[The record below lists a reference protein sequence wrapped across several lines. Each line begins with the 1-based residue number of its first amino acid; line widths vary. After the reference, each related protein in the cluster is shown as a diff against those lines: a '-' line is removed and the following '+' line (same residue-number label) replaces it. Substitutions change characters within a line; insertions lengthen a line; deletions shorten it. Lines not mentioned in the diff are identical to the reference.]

1 MITPQEAEKTSIPF
15 FLFNHEI
22 KSESGS
28 VLDFK
33 KHPFLLD
40 IYRDVTPFQAVRKA
54 AQVGF
59 STLAIIKS
67 LWLAKQKGLQ
77 IIYTLPSAHDVQ
89 EFVGSKIDPIIN
101 QNPIFQEWVENKDTV
116 SQKKVGD
123 GFVHF
128 RGTVSERSTI
138 SITADLLCIDE
149 IDRSDLKN
157 VEQYDSRLQ
166 HSAYKWKWHFSNPS
180 VPNVGVDK
188 AWQISDQKHY
198 MYRCSGCSRDQYL
211 TMENVKPQGI
221 LCTHCGKEIE
231 RTSAGRWV
239 QKYQNR
245 DVSGYWISLLMCPWV
260 SAADILKMQKTKS
273 PDYFDNFV
281 LGQPHIGTGNVVTRD
296 TITRNLVDEAN
307 DMSGQIVIGVDT
319 GVEICVVASN
329 NQGIFYYDKVHA
341 YDELEYLLKR
351 WPKSIM
357 VIDQGGDII
366 GPRQLKDKY
375 PGRVF
380 LCFFRQD
387 RKTEGIITWGK
398 GSESWTVIADRN
410 KLMQLVID
418 ELTDRRWPIFG
429 REEDYEDYIE
439 HWLHIYRA
447 SIEDKVLQRMRDVW
461 MRTDRDDFVLAT
473 CYCRIGMDR
482 FLNEEG
488 ALISKDEKIGDWGYE
503 SIGGRAFVPIIG
515 SQYRQQSIT
524 S

>member
-1 MITPQEAEKTSIPF
+1 MNIPTKEQLSTRNIQIFNEVYGIKNEKG
-15 FLFNHEI
+15 E
-22 KSESGS
+22 K
-28 VLDFK
+28 LDFGE
-33 KHPFLLD
+33 HAYLWD
-40 IYRDVTPFQAVRKA
+40 IYNDFTPFQAIRKA

-67 LWLAKQKGLQ
+67 LWLAKNKGLQ

-101 QNPIFQEWVENKDTV
+101 QNPIFQEWVEKKDTV

-138 SITADLLCIDE
+138 SITADLLCVDE

-166 HSAYKWKWHFSNPS
+166 HSDYKWKWHFSNPS

-188 AWQISDQKHY
+188 GWQISDQKHW
-198 MYRCSGCSRDQYL
+198 MIRCTGCNKDQYM
-211 TMENVKPQGI
+211 TMENVKPHGFC
-221 LCTHCGKEIE
+221 CTHCGKELD
-231 RTSAGRWV
+231 RRNGRWV
-239 QKYQNR
+239 KKFQDKE
-245 DVSGYWISLLMCPWV
+245 VSGYWISLLMAPWV
-260 SAADILKMQKTKS
+260 TAPEILKMQKTKS

-296 TITRNLVDEAN
+296 TILRNLVNETN
-307 DMSGQIVIGVDT
+307 DMTGQIVIGVDT

-329 NQGIFYYDKVHA
+329 AQGIFYYDKVHA

-351 WPKSIM
+351 WPKSVM

-418 ELTDRRWPIFG
+418 ELTDKRWPIYG
-429 REEDYEDYIE
+429 TEEDYEDYIE

-488 ALISKDEKIGDWGYE
+488 AIITKDEKMGEFGYE
-503 SIGGRAFVPIIG
+503 SIAGKAFVPILG
-515 SQYRQQSIT
+515 SQYRQQS
-524 S
+524 